1 MVTYCIPR
9 LSFHLDPSRTKGNEA
24 LSETEKQLRKALSK
38 ISSKTI
44 LGKCIHIA
52 LAKKSNK
59 GFRKIIPQLKDQ
71 LRDVPHILE
80 SVIGNEAIQLLKQ
93 L

>member
-1 MVTYCIPR
+1 MDYCIPR
-9 LSFHLDPSRTKGNEA
+9 LSFHLAYSRTKGDEA
-24 LSETEKQLRKALSK
+24 LSETEKQLRKALSR
-38 ISSKTI
+38 ISRKTI
-44 LGKCIHIA
+44 LGNCIHIA

-59 GFRKIIPQLKDQ
+59 EFRKIIPQLKDQ